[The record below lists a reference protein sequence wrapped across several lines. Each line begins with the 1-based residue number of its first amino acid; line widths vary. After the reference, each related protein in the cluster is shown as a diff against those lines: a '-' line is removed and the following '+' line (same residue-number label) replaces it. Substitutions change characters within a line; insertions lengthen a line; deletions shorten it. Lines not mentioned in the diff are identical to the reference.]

1 MNLRKQLFLILK
13 AKDQQFHLPNKQTL
27 QNANQT
33 LHLRKPKKKEREIKV
48 MQKEGYF

>member
-1 MNLRKQLFLILK
+1 MNLRKQLFLILR

-33 LHLRKPKKKEREIKV
+33 CSRKPKKKEREIKV
-48 MQKEGYF
+48 MKKEGYF